1 MNATNKLLFFN
12 DIHLDDINCTFI
24 YALQLRN
31 QHNILLIGDTSILYN
46 FKTKQMKQLHHLKN
60 NKVHGHFAAQLADG
74 TVAVLTHTS
83 LCLCDPIT
91 LDIRDKLTV
100 HTEVI
105 AVAGDNLIAPK
116 GEDIQIWNVE
126 TMSCIKTLIGH
137 EEATITC
144 MLLLSHGVLASC
156 SFDKTIRI
164 WNIFN
169 GDCLYVLR
177 GHSKN
182 VWGIIKLDNSIVS
195 CGYDN
200 TIRFWDRETKECT
213 RVVQGFYQRGCLYKL
228 IAKPDRTIIA
238 LGTKSYSYRDDKGIQ
253 ELPNG
258 EGACCAVV
266 IKEYPYLPD
275 YNINR
280 Q

>member
-1 MNATNKLLFFN
+1 
-12 DIHLDDINCTFI
+12 
-24 YALQLRN
+24 
-31 QHNILLIGDTSILYN
+31 
-46 FKTKQMKQLHHLKN
+46 MKQLHHIKN
-60 NKVHGHFAAQLADG
+60 DRAYGHFAAQLADG

-91 LDIRDKLTV
+91 MDIRDKLKV
-100 HTEVI
+100 NSEVI
-105 AVAGDNLIAPK
+105 AVAGDNLIALPK
-116 GEDIQIWNVE
+116 GGAIQIWNVA
-126 TMSCIKTLIGH
+126 TKSCIKTLIGH
-137 EEATITC
+137 EVATITC
-144 MLLLSHGVLASC
+144 MLLLSHGILASC
-156 SFDKTIRI
+156 GFD
-164 WNIFN
+164 N
-169 GDCLYVLR
+169 GDCLHVLR

-182 VWGIIKLDNSIVS
+182 VWGLTKLDNSIVS

-213 RVVQGFYQRGCLYKL
+213 RVVQGFYQSGCLYKL
-228 IAKPDRTIIA
+228 LAKPDRTIIA
-238 LGTKSYSYRDDKGIQ
+238 LGTKSYSYRDDKGMQ

-258 EGACCAVV
+258 EGAHCAVV